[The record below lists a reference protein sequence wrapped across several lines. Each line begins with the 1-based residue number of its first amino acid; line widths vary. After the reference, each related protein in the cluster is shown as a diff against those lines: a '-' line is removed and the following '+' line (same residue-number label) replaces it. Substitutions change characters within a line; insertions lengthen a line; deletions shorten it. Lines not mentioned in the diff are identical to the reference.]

1 MEVRRRRP
9 DLPLLVRRVFFFR
22 EGGPLSSAD
31 SVIEI
36 VRAMAAAMEEHRQEL
51 TRLDSEIGDGDH
63 GTNMHRGF
71 QAALERLEGMDTST
85 PSDVLKAVSMA
96 LISKVGG
103 AAGPLYGTAFLRA
116 SSALSGKEEPDASD
130 AVEAMEA
137 ALAGIKQRGKAEVGD
152 KTMVDA
158 LEPAVAAARKEAAS
172 SGDVGR
178 VLRAAADA
186 AAEGAESTIP
196 LVARRGRASYL
207 GERAAGHKDPGATST
222 HLLLDAAA
230 RALGA

>member
-1 MEVRRRRP
+1 M
-9 DLPLLVRRVFFFR
+9 
-22 EGGPLSSAD
+22 SSAD

-71 QAALERLEGMDTST
+71 QAALERLEGMDAST